1 MRCSGE
7 ENEEAA
13 KFDIGEEKKV
23 GALTRP
29 ISRKRDCHSAC
40 MFAAQGGFGAFA
52 EELAILD
59 GESPE
64 LREAVAV
71 GDVGDA

>member
-1 MRCSGE
+1 MRRVGE
-7 ENEEAA
+7 EYEEAA
-13 KFDIGEEKKV
+13 KFDIGEEEKV
-23 GALTRP
+23 SALSRP

-40 MFAAQGGFGAFA
+40 MFAAQGDFGAFA
-52 EELAILD
+52 KELAILD

-64 LREAVAV
+64 LGEAVVV